1 MYKNYTNKLVLPKW
15 HVNKL
20 LLIMRLT
27 TVILIVTV
35 LQVSANGSAQTMSFK
50 KSNST
55 YKEVFAEIKSQL
67 GYNVVWLAN
76 KFDAKRVIDVNIKNA
91 PLEKVLD
98 QTLAG
103 ENVSYSI
110 KNKTVVLKTE
120 EEKASII
127 DRIGT
132 YFKQIVVNGKVVDE
146 KGNGLPGATVRLK
159 DGKTVVST
167 NLNGDFRIS
176 VPYVN
181 SVLTISYTGYTTKEV
196 TVIND
201 NSVKLLIS
209 LIPAVNSLEKVEI
222 VSTGYQSV
230 PKERVTGSFEKVDNT
245 LFNRT
250 VTTDVLSRLE
260 GVTNDVLFNKTL
272 GSKSPIQQISIR
284 GISSL
289 TGFNSPLIV
298 LDNFPYEGDINN
310 INPNDVE
317 SITIL
322 KDAAAASIW
331 GTKAGNGVIVI
342 NTKKGKYD
350 NPLQISLNS
359 NLTIT
364 NKPDLY
370 YLPLI
375 KTNDFIDVEQFL
387 FSKGKFNSSVDDM
400 FSVITPVVQILDK
413 QKKGTISPT
422 DAQNQIN
429 TLRSIDSRND
439 FLKYIYRDAVNQQ
452 YALNINGGNKQ
463 VNYFLSGGYDK
474 NLNSLITSDYSRI
487 SMRSAINFKPIKNLE
502 IQTSILYTETKSKDI
517 SAKNPIDFG
526 VLGNYVPYTRLTDD
540 NGNPAEV
547 DISPIIYLN
556 RNFRDNPGSNALLD
570 YQYRPLAELNE
581 STNTVKLREVLINLG
596 ANYKITPIIG
606 LSLKYQ
612 YQKNSGQTNDWSGIG
627 SYYTRDYINYFSNWS
642 GTSVIRGVPVGDILY
657 TNNQQ
662 LNAYAGR
669 AQLDLNKVWN
679 DNHEIT
685 ALAGVEIRENNNRAQ
700 SNMVY
705 GYNND
710 ILTTQTVDYVHPQ
723 TVLNGNDSPAK
734 IPDGIVFRNLTDRY
748 TSIFAN
754 AAYTYK
760 KRYIVSASARKDATN
775 FFGVNSNRRGQPLWS
790 TGLSWILSKE
800 DFYKSD
806 LVTFLKL
813 RATYGYNGNAVNNV
827 SALTVIN
834 YSTIPNPITGL
845 IYGAIKNPPNPDLK
859 WEQVRVINLGAD
871 FSSLNNRLSG
881 SIEYF
886 NKHSSDLITIVP
898 INPTIGFPNAPLNS
912 GEIHGKGLDINLIS
926 KNLVT
931 NNFNWTSNF
940 LFTYNRNVLSKYPLP
955 LASLS
960 SLINSGTG
968 ASLRLVEGRDPYG
981 IYAYKFAGLDPANG
995 DPRGYLNG
1003 QISKNYSALVNPTNV
1018 NDLDYLGSALPVYY
1032 GAFRN
1037 SFSWKSFT
1045 LSANILYK
1053 LGYKFQR
1060 AALNYTNLFNSA
1072 FASPGS
1078 AEFSN
1083 RWQNPGDEN
1092 ITNVPSMVYPS
1103 NSLRDKF
1110 YYSSSATIDNAA
1122 HVRLQ
1127 DINLS
1132 YNLIKPTN
1140 YIRNIK
1146 FSVNLRNV
1154 GIIWRANKDG
1164 LDPDYGSTLYPNP
1177 RSITFGLNADF

>member
-35 LQVSANGSAQTMSFK
+35 LQVSASGSAQTMSFK

-76 KFDAKRVIDVNIKNA
+76 KFDAKRVININIKDA

-120 EEKASII
+120 EKASVI

-132 YFKQIVVNGKVVDE
+132 YFKQIIVNGKVVDE
-146 KGNGLPGATVRLK
+146 KGNGLRGATVRLK

-167 NLNGDFRIS
+167 NSDGDFRIS

-181 SVLTISYTGYTTKEV
+181 SVLTISYTGYTSKDV

-201 NSVKLLIS
+201 NSVKILIS
-209 LIPAVNSLEKVEI
+209 LVPAVNSLEKVEI

-230 PKERVTGSFEKVDNT
+230 PKERATGSFEKVNNT

-260 GVTNDVLFNKTL
+260 GVTNGILFNK
-272 GSKSPIQQISIR
+272 GVGKSPLQQISIR
-284 GISSL
+284 GISTL
-289 TGFNSPLIV
+289 TGFKSPLIV
-298 LDNFPYEGDINN
+298 IDNFPYEGDINN

-317 SITIL
+317 SITVL

-331 GTKAGNGVIVI
+331 GTRAGNGVIVI

-364 NKPDLY
+364 KKPDLF

-375 KTNDFIDVEQFL
+375 KSSDFIDVEQFL
-387 FSKGKFNSSVDDM
+387 FNKGRFNSSIDDM
-400 FSVITPVVQILDK
+400 FSVITPLVQILGK
-413 QKKGTISPT
+413 QQKGEISLT

-429 TLRSIDSRND
+429 ALRPIDGRND

-463 VNYFLSGGYDK
+463 INYFLSGGYDK
-474 NLNSLITSDYSRI
+474 NLNSLVTSDYSRI
-487 SMRSAINFKPIKNLE
+487 SIRSAINFKPVKNLE
-502 IQTSILYTETKSKDI
+502 IQTSILYTDTKSKDI
-517 SAKNPIDFG
+517 GTQNPITFG
-526 VLGNYVPYTRLTDD
+526 QLGNYVPYTRLIDN

-547 DISPIIYLN
+547 DTSPIMYLN
-556 RNFRDNPGSNALLD
+556 RNFRDNPGSNNLLD
-570 YQYRPLAELNE
+570 YHYRPLAELDQ
-581 STNTVKLREVLINLG
+581 STNIIKLREILINIG
-596 ANYKITPIIG
+596 ASYKVTPIID

-612 YQKNSGQTNDWSGIG
+612 YQKNNGQTNDWNGLG
-627 SYYTRDYINYFSNWS
+627 SYYTRDQINYFSDWS
-642 GTSVIRGVPVGDILY
+642 GTSVIRGIPIGDILY

-662 LNAYAGR
+662 LNSYAVR
-669 AQLDLNKVWN
+669 AQLDLNKAWN
-679 DNHEIT
+679 NKHEIT
-685 ALAGVEIRENNNRAQ
+685 ALAGVEIRENNNQSQ

-705 GYNND
+705 GYNSD
-710 ILTTQTVDYVHPQ
+710 ILTTQPVDYIHPQ

-734 IPDGIVFRNLTDRY
+734 IPNGVIFRNLTDRY

-754 AAYTYK
+754 AAYTYNQ
-760 KRYIVSASARKDATN
+760 RYTISASARKDATN
-775 FFGVNSNRRGQPLWS
+775 FFGVNSNKRGQPLWS

-800 DFYKSD
+800 DFYKSE
-806 LVTFLKL
+806 LIPFIKL
-813 RATYGYNGNAVNNV
+813 RATFGYNGNAVNNV
-827 SALTVIN
+827 SALTVLN
-834 YSTIPNPITGL
+834 YLAIPNPITGL
-845 IYGAIKNPPNPDLK
+845 TYAAINTPPNQNLK
-859 WEQVRVINLGAD
+859 WEEIRVINFGAD
-871 FSSLNNRLSG
+871 FSSLRDRLSG

-886 NKHSSDLITIVP
+886 TKRSSNLIATVP
-898 INPTIGFPNAPLNS
+898 INPSTGFQNAQLNS
-912 GEIHGKGLDINLIS
+912 AEISGKGLDINLIS
-926 KNLVT
+926 KNIVT
-931 NNFNWTSNF
+931 RNFNWTTNF
-940 LFTYNRNVLSKYPLP
+940 LFNYNRNILARYLLP
-955 LASLS
+955 INNTS
-960 SLINSGTG
+960 SLVGTSSGII
-968 ASLRLVEGRDPYG
+968 LRPVEGRDPYG
-981 IYAYKFAGLDPANG
+981 IYTYKFAGLDPTNG
-995 DPRGYLNG
+995 DPRGYLNE
-1003 QISKNYSALVNPTNV
+1003 QISKNYSALINPTNV
-1018 NDLDYLGSALPVYY
+1018 NDLDYNGSALPLYY
-1032 GAFRN
+1032 GALRN
-1037 SFSWKSFT
+1037 SFSWKSLM
-1045 LSANILYK
+1045 LSANIVYK

-1060 AALNYTNLFNSA
+1060 NGLNYSALFNS
-1072 FASPGS
+1072 SGLPGS

-1083 RWQNPGDEN
+1083 RWQKPGDEN
-1092 ITNVPSMVYPS
+1092 ITNVPSMVYPN
-1103 NSLRDKF
+1103 NSLRDIF
-1110 YYSSSATIDNAA
+1110 YTSSSATIEDAA
-1122 HVRLQ
+1122 HIRLQ

-1132 YNLIKPTN
+1132 YNLVRPTN
-1140 YIRNIK
+1140 YIKNVK
-1146 FSVNLRNV
+1146 LSVNLRNIL
-1154 GIIWRANKDG
+1154 IIWRANKDG
-1164 LDPDYGSTLYPNP
+1164 LDPDYGSAQYPNP